1 MSTKPQELNKVIAD
15 LRQIIVGKVA
25 MPTDQIEQITLFLFL
40 KQLSRKHDDL
50 VRLGAKDLI
59 FTGAWERYHFDVL
72 MRHSGED
79 LVKECREAVE
89 SLYKNPHIDAT
100 VRKVFERSYLKILEP
115 KVLSSFLQYLNDK
128 FSDGLDLG
136 DFYESLLPI
145 LGTQNEL
152 GQFRTP
158 RHIIDFIV
166 RVVDPNIG
174 EKIADP
180 ACGTAGF
187 LVAAF
192 NYLKGKYTDEKGRLK
207 LNPEQTKKLY
217 NETIF
222 GWDMEPLMVKF
233 SLANLY
239 LHGLKVPNVSENDT
253 LLNENLWQH
262 TFDIILANPPFIT
275 PKGGAKRHSRFAIT
289 SNKTEVLFCEYMVH
303 HLNFN
308 GRMGIIVPEGIIFDG
323 SKGHQ
328 AIRKLFLDNGLWCV
342 VTLPAQVF
350 QPYSGVKT
358 SIVFLDKTLE
368 PENILF
374 YKIENHGFSLNTN
387 PAPIEK
393 NDLPEAVKM
402 IKGYKESLQDNK
414 QKVIAESNY
423 YTVPK
428 EKILK
433 DPLTSFNSGIYS
445 EKIKT
450 NIGVVKLVELGEVS
464 DIINGYA
471 FKSENYVESGTRV
484 IRITNVQ
491 KGKIVDDNPKFYP
504 LKTTE
509 PVEKYKL
516 VENDLLISLTGNV
529 GRVGI
534 LPKEFLPAALNQ
546 RVACIRAKIDQLN
559 PRYLF
564 YILNQDNF
572 EKECL
577 NSSSGIAQQNM
588 STVWLSKYKIP
599 LLPLEI
605 QEQIVSELESYQK
618 VIDGAQSVVE
628 NWKPSFEVDPK
639 WPIEKLKNTA
649 KLIRGPFGGSL
660 KKEIFKKEGYLVYE
674 QNHAINNNFN
684 FGRYFID
691 EKKFNEMKRFE
702 VFAGDILVSCS
713 GTMGKIAIIP
723 ENPKRGIINQALLK
737 LTPDKNIINTQYLKL
752 SLESEPIQQK
762 HFRNQSGVAI
772 PNVASVKV
780 LSQIEIPL
788 PSLEI
793 QKQIVAKIEDERNIV
808 EANKRLTDLLQQK
821 IEAKIKSI
829 YG

>member
-50 VRLGAKDLI
+50 VRIGSKELI

-72 MRHSGED
+72 MRHGGEE

-192 NYLKGKYTDEKGRLK
+192 NYLKEKYTDEKGRLK

-239 LHGLKVPNVSENDT
+239 LHGLKVPNVTENDT
-253 LLNENLWQH
+253 LINENLWQH
-262 TFDIILANPPFIT
+262 TFDIIVANPPFIT
-275 PKGGAKRHSRFAIT
+275 PKGGARRHSRFAIT

-308 GRMGIIVPEGIIFDG
+308 GRMGVIVPEGIIFDTN
-323 SKGHQ
+323 KGHQ

-342 VTLPAQVF
+342 VSLPQKVF
-350 QPYSGVKT
+350 NPYSPVKT
-358 SIVFLDKTLE
+358 SVVFLDKTLQ
-368 PENILF
+368 PEQILF
-374 YKIENHGFSLNTN
+374 YDVENHGFTLNTN
-387 PAPIEK
+387 PAPINK
-393 NDLPEAVKM
+393 NDLPNALKI
-402 IKGYKESLQDNK
+402 IKKFREDLQNGKQSQIDEEKYYTIPK
-414 QKVIAESNY
+414 QK
-423 YTVPK
+423 
-428 EKILK
+428 IL
-433 DPLTSFNSGIYS
+433 DDNTINLAGSTH
-445 EKIKT
+445 KIKS
-450 NIGVVKLVELGEVS
+450 ELKHEEHEIVGLGK
-464 DIINGYA
+464 IINLDFGVRITKKNDTGTKYPVYGGGGESFRTDKYNRENDWVISRFA
-471 FKSENYVESGTRV
+471 MSENCVRFVNEKFFLLDSGFTFSVKDEYKKSVSKKYIASILLSIQNQIYAISRGEAQRNIDV
-484 IRITNVQ
+484 A
-491 KGKIVDDNPKFYP
+491 KF
-504 LKTTE
+504 K
-509 PVEKYKL
+509 
-516 VENDLLISLTGNV
+516 
-529 GRVGI
+529 
-534 LPKEFLPAALNQ
+534 AL
-546 RVACIRAKIDQLN
+546 
-559 PRYLF
+559 
-564 YILNQDNF
+564 
-572 EKECL
+572 
-577 NSSSGIAQQNM
+577 
-588 STVWLSKYKIP
+588 KIP
-599 LLPLEI
+599 LPTIKI
-605 QEQIVSELESYQK
+605 QEQIVAELESYQR
-618 VIDGAQSVVE
+618 VIDGARAVVE
-628 NWKPSFEVDPK
+628 GWKPNFEIDPK
-639 WPIEKLKNTA
+639 WEKVKISEVCEDLFAGGDVPKNNYSLEKSEKYQIPIYTNGINDKSLYGYTNTA
-649 KLIRGPFGGSL
+649 RVEKESVTISARGTIGYSEIRKPPFYPAVRLI
-660 KKEIFKKEGYLVYE
+660 
-674 QNHAINNNFN
+674 
-684 FGRYFID
+684 
-691 EKKFNEMKRFE
+691 
-702 VFAGDILVSCS
+702 
-713 GTMGKIAIIP
+713 
-723 ENPKRGIINQALLK
+723 
-737 LTPDKNIINTQYLKL
+737 
-752 SLESEPIQQK
+752 
-762 HFRNQSGVAI
+762 VAI
-772 PNVASVKV
+772 PNQKKIDVHFLKYSLDTLNIYKTGNSIPQ
-780 LSQIEIPL
+780 LTIPMISNEEIYLAP
-788 PSLEI
+788 I
-793 QKQIVAKIEDERNIV
+793 NKQKDIVARIQEEEKLV
-808 EANKRLTDLLQQK
+808 EANKKLIDLFLQK